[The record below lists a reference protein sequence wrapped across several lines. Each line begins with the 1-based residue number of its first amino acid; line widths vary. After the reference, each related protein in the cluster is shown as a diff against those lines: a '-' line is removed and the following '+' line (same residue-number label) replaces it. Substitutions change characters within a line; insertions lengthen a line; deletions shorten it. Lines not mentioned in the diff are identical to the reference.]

1 MKKEFIADNELIVR
15 FKSGNESGACD
26 LFNRYYKKV
35 YSYIYIITKD
45 RDLAQD
51 LCQDTFFKVFNII
64 KSKSYKEEGKFQQWI
79 MKVAHNVVIDYY
91 RKSKKMTMVYD
102 CEENGVFNKIKLYDE
117 SYEDR
122 IIKEQ
127 SLEQV
132 KNLLEYLPLEQK
144 EIIQMRHYN
153 NLSFKEIADQ
163 TNVSINTALGRMR
176 YAIINLRKIVNE
188 NNIYLSL

>member
-127 SLEQV
+127 SLEQ
-132 KNLLEYLPLEQK
+132 K